1 MNNCPCCSNQMLRHS
16 RNSQIYWYC
25 PHCRQEMPNLV
36 DKLKKQIILNSFSEH
51 SCQVAIKT
59 AYRNVETHLQEEKTV
74 MNLLGI
80 A

>member
-1 MNNCPCCSNQMLRHS
+1 MNNCPCCSTQMLRHS

-25 PHCRQEMPNLV
+25 LHCKQEMPNLI
-36 DKLKKQIILNSFSEH
+36 DRLKKRTILNSFREH
-51 SCQVAIKT
+51 SCKVQIET
-59 AYRNVETHLQEEKTV
+59 AYKSVETHLHEEKTV

>member
-1 MNNCPCCSNQMLRHS
+1 MNNCPCCSTQMLRHS

-25 PHCRQEMPNLV
+25 LECKQEMPNLV
-36 DKLKKQIILNSFSEH
+36 DKLKKQIILNSFREH
-51 SCQVAIKT
+51 SCQAAIKNT
-59 AYRNVETHLQEEKTV
+59 YRTVETHLHEEKTV